1 VFETIVQSYL
11 QPIPQPIILEIGTQT
26 GTSLIGV
33 IKLLPGSTGT
43 AIDTWK
49 ESELVDA
56 FSHNLRVS
64 GLKERITA
72 YKSDPIVQLRKMI
85 QDQQYFHLVYIQ
97 HCPNILDLYTTILMS
112 WTLLAQ
118 YGVMIINDYQF
129 EPSEPR
135 EPAVTN
141 VFEQPRWAIDR
152 FLSNY
157 KNSLKVI
164 FKDWRVFI
172 QKLTLE

>member
-1 VFETIVQSYL
+1 
-11 QPIPQPIILEIGTQT
+11 
-26 GTSLIGV
+26 
-33 IKLLPGSTGT
+33 
-43 AIDTWK
+43 
-49 ESELVDA
+49 
-56 FSHNLRVS
+56 
-64 GLKERITA
+64 
-72 YKSDPIVQLRKMI
+72 
-85 QDQQYFHLVYIQ
+85 
-97 HCPNILDLYTTILMS
+97 MS